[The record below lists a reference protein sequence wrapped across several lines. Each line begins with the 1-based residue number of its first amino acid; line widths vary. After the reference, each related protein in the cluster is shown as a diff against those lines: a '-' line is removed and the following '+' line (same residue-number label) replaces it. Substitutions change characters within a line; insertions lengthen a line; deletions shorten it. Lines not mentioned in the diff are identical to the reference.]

1 MERFALIWSNINFKL
16 SHFMKKFLLSMLS
29 LFAVASV
36 WAQVPFK
43 VTTIE
48 NGEFA
53 EGTTWYTMAI
63 GEGAKLIKDNAGE
76 EYITLGSALA
86 TGADEELWCFVG
98 NATDGYSVYNK
109 QAGAGKV
116 LASKT
121 EMSAIS
127 GYGGT
132 GGSTYPTMQDAEN
145 LPSGY
150 VGRWDFSVSDK
161 IADVDGYFMKIH
173 GTNYAVN
180 NFGGI
185 GKLAFWAEGADAG
198 STVVFTAAETSVEV
212 LASTGSFTAS
222 NANGTWHSKWESSV
236 VNGFVLSTNANN
248 MTTSGDYIAG
258 YSGLS
263 GTSTYTL
270 TAPEGMVVYAYSFD
284 YVNTNNDGSYS
295 LTLTAEGG
303 TYTSSATA
311 QHLSVEVAEPAR
323 MVSFSQSGANKGIT
337 FSNFIVY
344 MKLDVRTPEPS
355 VDVFKTTPA
364 TIPYRIP
371 AITTASNGNIIAVAD
386 YRHSRADIGMA
397 TNGRIDIRARISK
410 DNGETWGDIF
420 DVIQGKGAAGIDP
433 SNNDMYVGFGDP
445 AIVADRESNRV
456 LLITCSGNVS
466 FPNGQRNN
474 HQGIAHFY
482 SEDNGET
489 WSIPVDRSEHIYAQ
503 FDNTQHGPVRAMF
516 VGSGKISQSQYIKVG
531 DYYRIYC
538 AVLVKNV
545 NGTHVNFVLYSDNFG
560 ESWTVLGGGEV
571 SPIPSGGDEPKA
583 EELPDGSVIIS
594 SRTSGGRIY
603 NIFSYTNSAKAEGS
617 WGVATYSNANNNGTV
632 AVNNSTNGEILFV
645 PARRTADN
653 QQVYLALQ
661 SVPLGS
667 GRANVGIYYKELETL
682 ADFVSPE
689 VFAAD
694 WDGRHQASYLSGA
707 YSTMC
712 LQKDN
717 NIGFLYEEDTYGGNG
732 GYTIVY
738 KNYSIEY
745 LTDGAYVYDATA
757 DRTAVVAA
765 GLDSK
770 LASFDTDA
778 PAYVG
783 TVDGSALSTVSEL
796 IEAYKATPSYEAYEA
811 INAAIANL
819 PRVEVEA
826 GKWYRIRNTE
836 RSGATLYLNPE
847 ASRVSTAESNVKNA
861 NQLFSFV
868 PTGNNKEFYL
878 YNGNYQYML
887 GPLGANETQPVVT
900 TDEAAAGKWTI
911 SSSAD
916 GKSSIICQ
924 NKTGSNTGLHLAG
937 DNVRLVPWTNNAPA
951 SLWYIEPVDE
961 FEVSIDG
968 FAAVCLPF
976 AMVVPEGV
984 VAYTVGAAQE
994 IDGTVVA
1001 PLAEYGDGVVA
1012 AGVPVVLA
1020 AENGLYSIGIA
1031 ADAAEF
1037 DGENRLGGVLK
1048 SANVNGSNIYTLN
1061 GNAFVKRSAA
1071 SGNISANTAYYTADS
1086 EAASIALQKGIS
1098 TSIENIATEG
1108 GNVKFYDLKGNL
1120 VESPERG
1127 IYVTSEGK
1135 KVLVF

>member
-1 MERFALIWSNINFKL
+1 
-16 SHFMKKFLLSMLS
+16 MKKTFTFLLS

-53 EGTTWYTMAI
+53 EGTIWYTMGI
-63 GEGAKLIKDNAGE
+63 GEGAKLIKDNEGAE
-76 EYITLGSALA
+76 FITLGASMPKG
-86 TGADEELWCFVG
+86 TENELWCFVG
-98 NATDGYSVYNK
+98 NETDGYAVYNK
-109 QAGAGKV
+109 QAGATKV
-116 LASKT
+116 LASKKT
-121 EMSAIS
+121 MSTLA

-132 GGSTYPTMQDAEN
+132 GGSTYPTMQDASA
-145 LPSGY
+145 LPDGY
-150 VGRWDFSVSDK
+150 VGRWDFSTSDK

-198 STVVFTAAETSVEV
+198 STIVFTAAEASTEI
-212 LASTGSFTAS
+212 LASNGSFTAS
-222 NANGTWHSKWESSV
+222 NANGTWHSKWESNV
-236 VNGFVLSTNANN
+236 LAGFSLSANANN

-263 GTSTYTL
+263 GTCTYTL
-270 TAPEGMVVYAYSFD
+270 TAPEGLVVTGYSFD
-284 YVNTNNDGSYS
+284 FVNTNNDGSYA
-295 LTLTAEGG
+295 LTLTAEGKS
-303 TYTSSATA
+303 YTSSATS
-311 QHLSVEVAEPAR
+311 QHLDVEVAEPAR
-323 MVSFSQSGANKGIT
+323 MVSFSQTGDNKGIT
-337 FSNFIVY
+337 YSNFIVH

-355 VDVFKTTPA
+355 VDVFTTTPA

-410 DNGETWGDIF
+410 DNGATWGDIF

-466 FPNGQRNN
+466 FPSGTRNN

-489 WSIPVDRSEHIYAQ
+489 WSVPVDRSEHIYAQ
-503 FDNTQHGPVRAMF
+503 FDNTSHGPVRAMF

-545 NGTHVNFVLYSDNFG
+545 NSTHVNFVLYSDNFG

-594 SRTSGGRIY
+594 SRTNGGRIY
-603 NIFSYTNSAKAEGS
+603 NIFSYTDSKKAEGS
-617 WGVATYSNANNNGTV
+617 WGTAQYSNANNNGTV

-645 PARRTADN
+645 PAKRTADDKK
-653 QQVYLALQ
+653 VYLAFQ

-682 ADFVSPE
+682 ADFVTPQAI
-689 VFAAD
+689 AAD

-707 YSTMC
+707 YSTMT
-712 LQKDN
+712 LQHDN

-738 KNYSIEY
+738 KNYSVEY
-745 LTDGAYVYDATA
+745 LTDSAYVYDADVDKTA
-757 DRTAVVAA
+757 IVAA

-770 LASFDTDA
+770 LDAFDADA

-783 TVDGSALSTVSEL
+783 APDKNSVDALGAL
-796 IEAYKATPSYEAYEA
+796 IEAYKTAPSYEAYEA

-819 PRVEVEA
+819 PKLEVEA

-836 RSGATLYLNPE
+836 RSSATLYLNPE
-847 ASRVSTAESNVKNA
+847 ASRVSTAKSNVENA

-868 PTGNNKEFYL
+868 PTGNEKEYYL
-878 YNGNYQYML
+878 YNGNFEYYL
-887 GPLGANETQPVVT
+887 GPLGANETQPAVLTET
-900 TDEAAAGKWTI
+900 TSAGKWTI
-911 SSSAD
+911 SSTAD

-951 SLWYIEPVDE
+951 SLWYIEPVEE
-961 FEVSIDG
+961 FELAIDG
-968 FAAVCLPF
+968 FAAVCMPF
-976 AMVVPEGV
+976 TMTLPEGV
-984 VAYTVGAAQE
+984 VAYTAGTAQE
-994 IDGTVVA
+994 VEGVTVA
-1001 PLAEYGDGVVA
+1001 PLTEYGKEVVA
-1012 AGVPVVLA
+1012 AGIPVILA
-1020 AENGLYSIGIA
+1020 AENGTYTIGVGDA
-1031 ADAAEF
+1031 ADTFEG
-1037 DGENRLGGVLK
+1037 DNQLQGVLK
-1048 SANVNGSNIYTLN
+1048 SKSVSGSNVYTLN
-1061 GNAFVKRSAA
+1061 NGEFVKRTA
-1071 SGNISANTAYYTADS
+1071 SSGTVAANTAYYTADS
-1086 EAASIALQKGIS
+1086 EAASIALQKGEV
-1098 TSIENIATEG
+1098 TSIGSIVAG
-1108 GNVKFYDLKGNL
+1108 DGQLKFYDLKGNR
-1120 VESPERG
+1120 VEKPVRG
-1127 IYVTSEGK
+1127 IYVTSDGQ
-1135 KVLVF
+1135 KVLVK

>member
-1 MERFALIWSNINFKL
+1 
-16 SHFMKKFLLSMLS
+16 MKKTFTFILS

-53 EGTTWYTMAI
+53 EGTTWYTMGI
-63 GEGAKLIKDNAGE
+63 GEGAKLIKDNEGAE
-76 EYITLGSALA
+76 FITLGTSMPKG
-86 TGADEELWCFVG
+86 THDELWCFVG
-98 NATDGYSVYNK
+98 NETDGYAVYNK

-121 EMSAIS
+121 TMNAIS

-132 GGSTYPTMQDAEN
+132 GGSTYPTMQDAAN
-145 LPSGY
+145 LPEGY
-150 VGRWDFSVSDK
+150 VGRWDFAASNK

-198 STVVFTAAETSVEV
+198 STIVFTAAETSTEI
-212 LASTGSFTAS
+212 LASNGNFTAS

-236 VNGFVLSTNANN
+236 LAGFSLSANANN
-248 MTTSGDYIAG
+248 MTTSGNYIAG
-258 YSGLS
+258 YSGQS
-263 GTSTYTL
+263 GTCTYTL
-270 TAPEGMVVYAYSFD
+270 TAPEGMVVKGYSFD
-284 YVNTNNDGSYS
+284 YANTNNDGSYE
-295 LTLTAEGG
+295 LTLSVEGG
-303 TYTSSATA
+303 TYASSAEV

-323 MVSFSQSGANKGIT
+323 MVSFSQTGANKGIT
-337 FSNFIVY
+337 YSNFVVH
-344 MKLDVRTPEPS
+344 MGLDIRTPEPS
-355 VDVFKTTPA
+355 VDVFTTTPA

-410 DNGETWGDIF
+410 DNGATWGDIF

-466 FPNGQRNN
+466 FPSGTRNN

-489 WSIPVDRSEHIYAQ
+489 WSVPEDRSEHIYAQ
-503 FDNTQHGPVRAMF
+503 FDNTSHGPVRAMF

-545 NGTHVNFVLYSDNFG
+545 NSTHVNFVLYSDNFG
-560 ESWTVLGGGEV
+560 ESWTVLGGAEV

-603 NIFSYTNSAKAEGS
+603 NIFSYTDSKKAEGT
-617 WGVATYSNANNNGTV
+617 WGTAQYSNASNNGTI
-632 AVNNSTNGEILFV
+632 AVNNSTNGEILLV
-645 PARRTADN
+645 PAKRKADDKK
-653 QQVYLALQ
+653 VYLAFQ

-682 ADFVSPE
+682 ADFVTPQAI
-689 VFAAD
+689 AAD

-712 LQKDN
+712 LQHDN

-738 KNYSIEY
+738 KNYSVEY
-745 LTDGAYVYDATA
+745 LTDSAYVYDADVDKTA
-757 DRTAVVAA
+757 IVAA

-770 LASFDTDA
+770 LDAFDTDA

-783 TVDGSALSTVSEL
+783 VADKNSVDALGAL
-796 IEAYKATPSYEAYEA
+796 IEAYKSAPSYEAYEA

-819 PRVEVEA
+819 PKLEVEA

-847 ASRVSTAESNVKNA
+847 ASRVSTATSNVSNA

-868 PTGNNKEFYL
+868 PTGNEKEYYL
-878 YNGNYQYML
+878 YNGNFQYYL
-887 GPLGANETQPVVT
+887 GPLGANETQPTVLTET
-900 TDEAAAGKWTI
+900 TSAGKWTI
-911 SSSAD
+911 SSTAD

-961 FEVSIDG
+961 FELTIDG
-968 FAAVCLPF
+968 FAAVCMPF
-976 AMVVPEGV
+976 AMTLPEGV
-984 VAYTVGAAQE
+984 VAYTAGTAQE
-994 IDGTVVA
+994 VEGVTVA
-1001 PLAEYGDGVVA
+1001 PLTEYGKEVVA
-1012 AGVPVVLA
+1012 AGIPVILA
-1020 AENGLYSIGIA
+1020 AENGTYTIGVGDT
-1031 ADAAEF
+1031 ADTFEG
-1037 DGENRLGGVLK
+1037 DNQLQGVLK
-1048 SANVNGSNIYTLN
+1048 SKSVSGSNVYTLS
-1061 GNAFVKRSAA
+1061 GEAFVKRASA
-1071 SGNISANTAYYTADS
+1071 SGTIKANTAYYTADS
-1086 EAASIALQKGIS
+1086 EAASIELQKGEV
-1098 TSIENIATEG
+1098 TSIGSIVAG
-1108 GNVKFYDLKGNL
+1108 DGQLKFYDLKGNR
-1120 VESPERG
+1120 VEKPVRG
-1127 IYVTSEGK
+1127 IYVTSEGQ
-1135 KVLVF
+1135 KVLVK

>member
-1 MERFALIWSNINFKL
+1 
-16 SHFMKKFLLSMLS
+16 MKKTFTFLLS

-53 EGTTWYTMAI
+53 EGTTWYTMGI
-63 GEGAKLIKDNAGE
+63 GEGAKLIKDNEGAE
-76 EYITLGSALA
+76 FITLGASMPKG
-86 TGADEELWCFVG
+86 THDELWCFVG
-98 NATDGYSVYNK
+98 NETDGYAVYNK
-109 QAGAGKV
+109 QAGPSKV
-116 LASKT
+116 LASKKT
-121 EMSAIS
+121 MSAIA

-132 GGSTYPTMQDAEN
+132 GGSTYPTMQDASD
-145 LPSGY
+145 LPEGY
-150 VGRWDFSVSDK
+150 VGRWDFSTSDK

-173 GTNYAVN
+173 GTDYAVN

-198 STVVFTAAETSVEV
+198 STIVFTAAETSTEI
-212 LASTGSFTAS
+212 LASNGNFTAS

-236 VNGFVLSTNANN
+236 LAGFSLSANANN

-258 YSGLS
+258 YSGQS
-263 GTSTYTL
+263 GTCTYTL
-270 TAPEGMVVYAYSFD
+270 TAPEGMVVKGYSFD
-284 YVNTNNDGSYS
+284 YANTNNDGSYE
-295 LTLTAEGG
+295 LTLSVEGG
-303 TYTSSATA
+303 TYTSSAEV

-323 MVSFSQSGANKGIT
+323 MVSFTQTGANKGIT
-337 FSNFIVY
+337 YSNFVVY
-344 MKLDVRTPEPS
+344 MKLDIRTPEPS
-355 VDVFKTTPA
+355 VDVFTTTPA

-386 YRHSRADIGMA
+386 DRHSRADIGMA

-466 FPNGQRNN
+466 FPSGQRNN

-489 WSIPVDRSEHIYAQ
+489 WSVPVDRSEHIYAQ
-503 FDNTQHGPVRAMF
+503 FDNTSHGPVRAMF

-545 NGTHVNFVLYSDNFG
+545 NSTHVNFVLYSDNFG
-560 ESWTVLGGGEV
+560 ESWTVLGGGEI

-603 NIFSYTNSAKAEGS
+603 NIFSYTDSKKAEGT
-617 WGVATYSNANNNGTV
+617 WGTAQYSNASNNGTI
-632 AVNNSTNGEILFV
+632 AVNNSTNGEILLV
-645 PARRTADN
+645 PAKRTADDKK
-653 QQVYLALQ
+653 VYLAFQ

-682 ADFVSPE
+682 ADFVTPQAI
-689 VFAAD
+689 AAD

-707 YSTMC
+707 YSTMT
-712 LQKDN
+712 LQHDN

-738 KNYSIEY
+738 KNYSVEY
-745 LTDGAYVYDATA
+745 LTDSAYVYDADVDKTA
-757 DRTAVVAA
+757 IVAA

-770 LASFDTDA
+770 LDAFDADA
-778 PAYVG
+778 PSYVG
-783 TVDGSALSTVSEL
+783 VADKNSVDALGAL
-796 IEAYKATPSYEAYEA
+796 IEAYKTAPSYEAYEA

-819 PRVEVEA
+819 PKLEVEA

-836 RSGATLYLNPE
+836 RSSATLYLNPE
-847 ASRVSTAESNVKNA
+847 ASRVSTAKSNVENA
-861 NQLFSFV
+861 NQLFSFI
-868 PTGNNKEFYL
+868 PTGNEKEYYL
-878 YNGNYQYML
+878 YNGNFQYYL
-887 GPLGANETQPVVT
+887 GPLGANETQPAVLT
-900 TDEAAAGKWTI
+900 EPTSAGKWTI
-911 SSSAD
+911 SSTAD

-961 FEVSIDG
+961 FELTIDG
-968 FAAVCLPF
+968 FAAICMPF
-976 AMVVPEGV
+976 TMTLPEGV
-984 VAYTVGAAQE
+984 VAYTAGTAQE
-994 IDGTVVA
+994 VEGVTVA
-1001 PLAEYGDGVVA
+1001 PLTEYGKEVVA
-1012 AGVPVVLA
+1012 AGIPVILA
-1020 AENGLYSIGIA
+1020 AENGTYTIGVGDT
-1031 ADAAEF
+1031 ADTFEG
-1037 DGENRLGGVLK
+1037 DNQLQGVLK
-1048 SANVNGSNIYTLN
+1048 SKSVSGSNVYTLS
-1061 GNAFVKRSAA
+1061 GEAFVKRASA
-1071 SGNISANTAYYTADS
+1071 SGTIKANTAYYTADS
-1086 EAASIALQKGIS
+1086 EAASIELKKGEA
-1098 TSIENIATEG
+1098 TSIEGVAVENGQTR
-1108 GNVKFYDLKGNL
+1108 FYDLKGNH
-1120 VESPERG
+1120 VEKPARG

-1135 KVLVF
+1135 KVLVK

>member
-1 MERFALIWSNINFKL
+1 
-16 SHFMKKFLLSMLS
+16 MKNTFTFLLSL
-29 LFAVASV
+29 LVVASV

-43 VTTIE
+43 ATTIE

-53 EGTTWYTMAI
+53 EGTVWYTMGI

-76 EYITLGSALA
+76 DYITIGSALT
-86 TGADEELWCFVG
+86 TGADDELWCFVG
-98 NATDGYSVYNK
+98 NATDGYAVYNR
-109 QAGAGKV
+109 QAGADKV

-121 EMSAIS
+121 TMSSLA

-132 GGSTYPTMQDAEN
+132 GGSTYPTMQDADN
-145 LPSGY
+145 LPEGY
-150 VGRWDFSVSDK
+150 VGRWDFATSDK
-161 IADVDGYFMKIH
+161 IADVAGYFMKIH

-198 STVVFTAAETSVEV
+198 STIVFTAAAATVEI
-212 LASTGSFTAS
+212 LASNGEFTAS
-222 NANGTWHSKWESSV
+222 NANNTWHSKWESSELA
-236 VNGFVLSTNANN
+236 GFSLGANANN

-263 GTSTYTL
+263 GTCTYTL
-270 TAPEGMVVYAYSFD
+270 TAPEGMVVTGYSFD
-284 YVNTNNDGSYS
+284 YVNTNNDGSYA
-295 LTLTAEGG
+295 LTLNVDGKS
-303 TYTSSATA
+303 YTSSATV
-311 QHLSVEVAEPAR
+311 QHIDVEVAEPAR
-323 MVSFSQSGANKGIT
+323 MVSFSQTGANMGIT
-337 FSNFIVY
+337 FSNFVVE

-355 VDVFKTTPA
+355 FDVFKTTPA

-371 AITTASNGNIIAVAD
+371 AIATAKNGNIIAVAD

-410 DNGETWGDIF
+410 DNGKTWGEIF
-420 DVIQGKGAAGIDP
+420 DIIQGKGAAGIDA

-445 AIVADRESNRV
+445 VIVADRESDRV

-466 FPNGQRNN
+466 FPNGTRNN

-482 SEDNGET
+482 SEDNGEH
-489 WSIPVDRSEHIYAQ
+489 WSAPVDRSEHIYAQ
-503 FDNTQHGPVRAMF
+503 FDNTSHGPVRAMF

-545 NGTHVNFVLYSDNFG
+545 NSTHVNFVLYSDNFG
-560 ESWTVLGGGEV
+560 ESWTVLGGAEV

-603 NIFSYTNSAKAEGS
+603 NIFSYTDSKKAEGS
-617 WGVATYSNANNNGTV
+617 WGTAQYSNANNNGTV

-645 PARRTADN
+645 PAKRTADDKK
-653 QQVYLALQ
+653 VYLAFQ

-682 ADFVSPE
+682 ADFVSPQAI
-689 VFAAD
+689 AAD

-712 LQKDN
+712 LQHDN
-717 NIGFLYEEDTYGGNG
+717 NIGFIYEEDTYGGNG

-738 KNYSIEY
+738 KNYSVEY
-745 LTDGAYVYDATA
+745 LTDSAYVYDADVDKTA
-757 DRTAVVAA
+757 IVAA

-770 LASFDTDA
+770 LDAFDADA
-778 PAYVG
+778 PSYVG
-783 TVDGSALSTVSEL
+783 SVDKNSIEAVGEL

-811 INAAIANL
+811 INAAISNL
-819 PRVEVEA
+819 PKLEVEA

-836 RSGATLYLNPE
+836 RSNATLYLNPE
-847 ASRVSTAESNVKNA
+847 ANRVSAAKSNVNNA
-861 NQLFSFV
+861 NQLFSFI
-868 PTGNNKEFYL
+868 PTGNEKEYYL
-878 YNGNYQYML
+878 YNGNFEYYL
-887 GPLGANETQPVVT
+887 GPLGANETQPAVLT
-900 TDEAAAGKWTI
+900 ETPSAGKWTI
-911 SSSAD
+911 SSTAD

-961 FEVSIDG
+961 FEISIDEYI
-968 FAAVCLPF
+968 AVCMPF
-976 AMVVPEGV
+976 AMTIPEGV
-984 VAYTVGAAQE
+984 VAYTAGTAVE
-994 IDGTVVA
+994 VDGTVVA
-1001 PLAEYGDGVVA
+1001 PLTEYGSGVVA
-1012 AGVPVVLA
+1012 AGVPVILA
-1020 AENGLYSIGIA
+1020 AENGTYAIGVG
-1031 ADAAEF
+1031 
-1037 DGENRLGGVLK
+1037 GEAVAFEGDNQLGGVLK
-1048 SANVNGSNIYTLN
+1048 SANVSGSNVYTLN
-1061 GNAFVKRSAA
+1061 GNVFEKRVAA
-1071 SGNISANTAYYTADS
+1071 SGTVNANSAYYTAEGD
-1086 EAASIALQKGIS
+1086 AASIALQKGES
-1098 TSIENIATEG
+1098 TSIGSVTTDNG
-1108 GNVKFYDLKGNL
+1108 HVSFYDLKGNR
-1120 VESPERG
+1120 VEKPVRG

-1135 KVLVF
+1135 KVMVF

>member
-1 MERFALIWSNINFKL
+1 
-16 SHFMKKFLLSMLS
+16 MKKTFTFILS

-43 VTTIE
+43 ATTIE

-53 EGTTWYTMAI
+53 EGTTWYTMGI
-63 GEGAKLIKDNAGE
+63 GEGAKLIKDNEGAE
-76 EYITLGSALA
+76 FITLGTSMPKG
-86 TGADEELWCFVG
+86 THDELWCFVG
-98 NATDGYSVYNK
+98 NETDGYAVYNK
-109 QAGAGKV
+109 QAGPSKV
-116 LASKT
+116 LASKKT
-121 EMSAIS
+121 MSAIA

-132 GGSTYPTMQDAEN
+132 GGSTYPTMQDASD
-145 LPSGY
+145 LPEGY
-150 VGRWDFSVSDK
+150 VGRWDFAASNK
-161 IADVDGYFMKIH
+161 IADVNGYFMRIH

-198 STVVFTAAETSVEV
+198 STIVFTAAETSTEI
-212 LASTGSFTAS
+212 LASNGNFTAS

-236 VNGFVLSTNANN
+236 LAGFSLSANANN

-258 YSGLS
+258 YSGQS
-263 GTSTYTL
+263 GTCTYTL
-270 TAPEGMVVYAYSFD
+270 TAPEGMVVKGYSFD
-284 YVNTNNDGSYS
+284 YANTNNDGSYE
-295 LTLTAEGG
+295 LTLSVEGG
-303 TYTSSATA
+303 TYTSSAEV

-323 MVSFSQSGANKGIT
+323 MVSFTQAGANKGIT
-337 FSNFIVY
+337 YSNFVVQ
-344 MKLDVRTPEPS
+344 MGLDIRTPEPS

-371 AITTASNGNIIAVAD
+371 AITTASNGYIIAVAD

-410 DNGETWGDIF
+410 DNGATWGDIF
-420 DVIQGKGAAGIDP
+420 DVIQGKGAAGVDP

-466 FPNGQRNN
+466 FPSGTRNN

-482 SEDNGET
+482 SEDCGEN
-489 WSIPVDRSEHIYAQ
+489 WSTPVDRSEHIYAQ
-503 FDNTQHGPVRAMF
+503 FDNTSHGPVRAMF

-545 NGTHVNFVLYSDNFG
+545 NSTHVNFVLYSDNFG

-603 NIFSYTNSAKAEGS
+603 NIFSYTDSKKAEGP
-617 WGVATYSNANNNGTV
+617 WGTAQYSNASNNGTI
-632 AVNNSTNGEILFV
+632 AVNNSTNGEILLV
-645 PARRTADN
+645 PAKRTADDKK
-653 QQVYLALQ
+653 VYLAFQ

-682 ADFVSPE
+682 ADFVTPQAI
-689 VFAAD
+689 AAD

-712 LQKDN
+712 LQHDN

-738 KNYSIEY
+738 KNYSVEY
-745 LTDGAYVYDATA
+745 LTDSAYVYDADVDKTA
-757 DRTAVVAA
+757 IVAA

-770 LASFDTDA
+770 LDAFDTDA

-783 TVDGSALSTVSEL
+783 VADKNSVDAISEL
-796 IEAYKATPSYEAYEA
+796 IEAYKSAPSYEAYEA

-819 PRVEVEA
+819 PKLEVEA

-836 RSGATLYLNPE
+836 RSSATLYLNPE
-847 ASRVSTAESNVKNA
+847 ASRVSTAKSNVENA
-861 NQLFSFV
+861 NQLFSFI
-868 PTGNNKEFYL
+868 PTGNEKEYYL
-878 YNGNYQYML
+878 YNGNFQYYL
-887 GPLGANETQPVVT
+887 GPLGANETQPAVLTET
-900 TDEAAAGKWTI
+900 TSAGKWKI
-911 SSSAD
+911 SSTAD

-961 FEVSIDG
+961 FELAIDG
-968 FAAVCLPF
+968 FVAVRMPF
-976 AMVVPEGV
+976 TMTLPEGV
-984 VAYTVGAAQE
+984 VAYTAGTAQE
-994 IDGTVVA
+994 VEGVTVA
-1001 PLAEYGDGVVA
+1001 PLTEYGKEVVA
-1012 AGVPVVLA
+1012 AGIPVILA
-1020 AENGLYSIGIA
+1020 AENGTYTIGVGDT
-1031 ADAAEF
+1031 ADTFEG
-1037 DGENRLGGVLK
+1037 DNQLQGVLK
-1048 SANVNGSNIYTLN
+1048 SKSVSGSNVYTLS
-1061 GNAFVKRSAA
+1061 GEAFVKRASA
-1071 SGNISANTAYYTADS
+1071 SGTIKANTAYYTADS
-1086 EAASIALQKGIS
+1086 EAASIELKKGET
-1098 TSIENIATEG
+1098 TSIEGVA
-1108 GNVKFYDLKGNL
+1108 VKNGQTRFYDLKGNH
-1120 VESPERG
+1120 VEKPARG

-1135 KVLVF
+1135 KVLVK

>member
-1 MERFALIWSNINFKL
+1 
-16 SHFMKKFLLSMLS
+16 MKKTFTFLLS

-43 VTTIE
+43 ATTIE

-53 EGTTWYTMAI
+53 EGTTWYTMGI
-63 GEGAKLIKDNAGE
+63 GDGAKLIKDNGDAE
-76 EYITLGSALA
+76 FITLGSALV

-98 NATDGYSVYNK
+98 NATDGYAVYNK
-109 QAGAGKV
+109 QAGATKV
-116 LASKT
+116 LASKRT
-121 EMSAIS
+121 MSTLA

-132 GGSTYPTMQDAEN
+132 GGSTYPTMQVADA
-145 LPSGY
+145 LPDGY
-150 VGRWDFSVSDK
+150 VGRWDFSISDK

-173 GTNYAVN
+173 GTDYAVN

-198 STVVFTAAETSVEV
+198 STIVFTAAETSTEI
-212 LASTGSFTAS
+212 LASNGNFTAS

-236 VNGFVLSTNANN
+236 LAGFSLGANANN
-248 MTTSGDYIAG
+248 MTTSGNYIAG
-258 YSGLS
+258 YSGQS
-263 GTSTYTL
+263 GTCTYTL
-270 TAPEGMVVYAYSFD
+270 TAPEGMVVVGYSFD
-284 YVNTNNDGSYS
+284 FVNTNNDGSYA
-295 LTLTAEGG
+295 LTLTAEGKN
-303 TYTSSATA
+303 YTSSATS
-311 QHLSVEVAEPAR
+311 QHLDVEVAEPAR
-323 MVSFSQSGANKGIT
+323 MVSFSQTGANKGIT
-337 FSNFIVY
+337 YSNFIVH

-355 VDVFKTTPA
+355 VDVFTTTPA

-371 AITTASNGNIIAVAD
+371 AIATASNGNIIAVAD

-410 DNGETWGDIF
+410 DNGATWGDIF
-420 DVIQGKGAAGIDP
+420 DVIQGKGADGINP

-489 WSIPVDRSEHIYAQ
+489 WSTPVDREAHIYAQ
-503 FDNTQHGPVRAMF
+503 FDASQQYKAAAMF

-538 AVLVKNV
+538 AVLVKTQSSGN
-545 NGTHVNFVLYSDNFG
+545 VNFVLYSDNFG
-560 ESWTVLGGGEV
+560 ENWTVLGGV
-571 SPIPSGGDEPKA
+571 DISPIPSGGDEPKA

-603 NIFSYTNSAKAEGS
+603 NIFSYTDSKKAEGS
-617 WGVATYSNANNNGTV
+617 WGTAQYSNANNNGTV

-645 PARRTADN
+645 PAKRTADDKK
-653 QQVYLALQ
+653 VYLAFQ

-682 ADFVSPE
+682 ADFVTPQAI
-689 VFAAD
+689 AAD

-738 KNYSIEY
+738 KNYSVEY
-745 LTDGAYVYDATA
+745 LTDSAYVYDADVDKTA
-757 DRTAVVAA
+757 IVAA

-770 LASFDTDA
+770 LDAFDADA

-783 TVDGSALSTVSEL
+783 APDKNSVDALGTL
-796 IEAYKATPSYEAYEA
+796 IEAYKAAPSYEAYEA

-819 PRVEVEA
+819 PKLEVEA

-836 RSGATLYLNPE
+836 RSSATLYLNPE
-847 ASRVSTAESNVKNA
+847 ASRVSTATSNVSNA

-868 PTGNNKEFYL
+868 PTGNEKEYYL
-878 YNGNYQYML
+878 YNGNFEYYL
-887 GPLGANETQPVVT
+887 GPLGANETQPTVLTET
-900 TDEAAAGKWTI
+900 TSAGKWKI
-911 SSSAD
+911 SSTVD

-951 SLWYIEPVDE
+951 SLWYIEPVNE
-961 FEVSIDG
+961 FELTIDG
-968 FAAVCLPF
+968 FAAVCMPF
-976 AMVVPEGV
+976 AMTLPEGV
-984 VAYTVGAAQE
+984 VAYTAGTSVE
-994 IDGTVVA
+994 VEGTVVA
-1001 PLAEYGDGVVA
+1001 PLTEYSGAVVA
-1012 AGVPVVLA
+1012 AGVPVILA
-1020 AENGLYSIGIA
+1020 AENGTYAIGVGGEA
-1031 ADAAEF
+1031 AAFE
-1037 DGENRLGGVLK
+1037 GENRLAGVLK
-1048 SANVNGSNIYTLN
+1048 SKNVSGSNVYTLN
-1061 GNAFVKRSAA
+1061 NGEFVKRTA
-1071 SGNISANTAYYTADS
+1071 SSGTVAANTAYYTSDS
-1086 EAASIALQKGIS
+1086 EAASIVLQKGEV
-1098 TSIENIATEG
+1098 TSIGSIVAG
-1108 GNVKFYDLKGNL
+1108 DGLLKFYDLKGNR
-1120 VESPERG
+1120 VEKPVHG
-1127 IYVTSEGK
+1127 IYVTSEGQ
-1135 KVLVF
+1135 KVLVK

>member
-1 MERFALIWSNINFKL
+1 
-16 SHFMKKFLLSMLS
+16 
-29 LFAVASV
+29 
-36 WAQVPFK
+36 
-43 VTTIE
+43 
-48 NGEFA
+48 
-53 EGTTWYTMAI
+53 
-63 GEGAKLIKDNAGE
+63 
-76 EYITLGSALA
+76 
-86 TGADEELWCFVG
+86 
-98 NATDGYSVYNK
+98 
-109 QAGAGKV
+109 
-116 LASKT
+116 
-121 EMSAIS
+121 
-127 GYGGT
+127 
-132 GGSTYPTMQDAEN
+132 STYPTMQDATN

-150 VGRWDFSVSDK
+150 VGRWDFAASNK
-161 IADVDGYFMKIH
+161 IADVNGYFMRIH

-198 STVVFTAAETSVEV
+198 STIVFTAAETSLEII
-212 LASTGSFTAS
+212 ASAGSFTAS

-236 VNGFVLSTNANN
+236 LAGFSLSANANN

-258 YSGLS
+258 YSGQS
-263 GTSTYTL
+263 GTCTYTL
-270 TAPEGMVVYAYSFD
+270 TAPEGMVVTGYSFD
-284 YVNTNNDGSYS
+284 YVNTNNDGSYA
-295 LTLTAEGG
+295 LTLNVEGKS
-303 TYTSSATA
+303 YTSSATS
-311 QHLSVEVAEPAR
+311 QHLDVEVAEPAR
-323 MVSFSQSGANKGIT
+323 TVSFTQAGANKGIT
-337 FSNFIVY
+337 YSNFIVY
-344 MKLDVRTPEPS
+344 MKLDIRTPEPS
-355 VDVFKTTPA
+355 VDVFTTTPA

-371 AITTASNGNIIAVAD
+371 AITTARNGNIIAVAD
-386 YRHSRADIGMA
+386 YRHSRVDIGMA
-397 TNGRIDIRARISK
+397 KNGRIDIRARISK

-420 DVIQGKGAAGIDP
+420 NVIEGKGADGIDA

-445 AIVADRESNRV
+445 AIVADRESDRV

-482 SEDNGET
+482 SEDNGEN
-489 WSIPVDRSEHIYAQ
+489 WSIPEDRSEHIYAQ
-503 FDNTQHGPVRAMF
+503 FDASQQYKAAAMF
-516 VGSGKISQSQYIKVG
+516 VGSGKISQSRYIKVG
-531 DYYRIYC
+531 EYYRIYC
-538 AVLVKNV
+538 AVLVKPQAGN
-545 NGTHVNFVLYSDNFG
+545 NVNFVLYSDNFG
-560 ESWTVLGGGEV
+560 ESWTVLGGVDV

-617 WGVATYSNANNNGTV
+617 WSTATYSNANNNGTV

-645 PARRTADN
+645 PAKRKADDKK
-653 QQVYLALQ
+653 VYLALQ

-712 LQKDN
+712 LQQDN

-745 LTDGAYVYDATA
+745 LTDSAYVYDATV

-770 LASFDTDA
+770 IASFDTDA

-783 TVDGSALSTVSEL
+783 TVDGIALSAVSEL

-847 ASRVSTAESNVKNA
+847 ASRVSTAKSNVNNA

-868 PTGNNKEFYL
+868 PTGNDKEFYL

-900 TDEAAAGKWTI
+900 TDETAAGKWKI
-911 SSSAD
+911 SSTVD

-924 NKTGSNTGLHLAG
+924 NKTGGNTGLHLAG

-968 FAAVCLPF
+968 FAAVCMPF
-976 AMVVPEGV
+976 TMTIPEGV
-984 VAYTVGAAQE
+984 IAYTAGVAEE
-994 IDGTVVA
+994 IDGVTVA
-1001 PLAEYGDGVVA
+1001 PLTEYGKGVVA
-1012 AGVPVVLA
+1012 AGVPVILA
-1020 AENGLYSIGIA
+1020 AESGTYIIGVG
-1031 ADAAEF
+1031 DTAEPYE
-1037 DGENRLGGVLK
+1037 GENMLGSVLK
-1048 SANVNGSNIYTLN
+1048 SKSVSGSNVYILN
-1061 GNAFVKRSAA
+1061 GNVFEKRTS
-1071 SGNISANTAYYTADS
+1071 STGTMPANMAYYTADS
-1086 EAASIALQKGIS
+1086 EAASIALKKGET
-1098 TSIENIATEG
+1098 TSIGSIATE
-1108 GNVKFYDLKGNL
+1108 NAELKFYDLKGNL
-1120 VESPERG
+1120 VEKPQRG
-1127 IYVTSEGK
+1127 IYVTSDGK
-1135 KVLVF
+1135 TVLVK

>member
-1 MERFALIWSNINFKL
+1 
-16 SHFMKKFLLSMLS
+16 MKKTFTFLLS

-43 VTTIE
+43 ATTIE

-53 EGTTWYTMAI
+53 EGTTWYTMGI
-63 GEGAKLIKDNAGE
+63 GDGAKLIKDNGDAE
-76 EYITLGSALA
+76 FITLGSALV

-98 NATDGYSVYNK
+98 NATDGYAVYNK
-109 QAGAGKV
+109 QAGPTKV
-116 LASKT
+116 LASKKT
-121 EMSAIS
+121 MSAIA

-132 GGSTYPTMQDAEN
+132 GGSTYPTMQEAAN
-145 LPSGY
+145 LPEGY
-150 VGRWDFSVSDK
+150 VGRWDFSISDK
-161 IADVDGYFMKIH
+161 IADVDGYFMRIH

-198 STVVFTAAETSVEV
+198 STIVFTAAETSTEI
-212 LASTGSFTAS
+212 LASNGNFTAS

-236 VNGFVLSTNANN
+236 LAGFSLGANANN
-248 MTTSGDYIAG
+248 MTTSGNYIAG
-258 YSGLS
+258 YSGQS
-263 GTSTYTL
+263 GACTYTL
-270 TAPEGMVVYAYSFD
+270 TAPEGMVVVGYSFD
-284 YVNTNNDGSYS
+284 FVNTNNDGSYA
-295 LTLTAEGG
+295 LKLTAEGKN
-303 TYTSSATA
+303 YTSSATS
-311 QHLSVEVAEPAR
+311 QHLDVEVAEPAR
-323 MVSFSQSGANKGIT
+323 MVSFSQTGANKGIT
-337 FSNFIVY
+337 YSNFIVH

-355 VDVFKTTPA
+355 VDVFTTTPA

-371 AITTASNGNIIAVAD
+371 AIATASNGNIIAVAD

-410 DNGETWGDIF
+410 DNGATWGDIF
-420 DVIQGKGAAGIDP
+420 DVIQGKGADGINP

-489 WSIPVDRSEHIYAQ
+489 WSTPVDREAHIYAQ
-503 FDNTQHGPVRAMF
+503 FDASQQYKAAAMF

-538 AVLVKNV
+538 AVLVKTQSSGN
-545 NGTHVNFVLYSDNFG
+545 VNFVLYSDNFG
-560 ESWTVLGGGEV
+560 ENWTVLGGV
-571 SPIPSGGDEPKA
+571 DISPIPSGGDEPKA

-603 NIFSYTNSAKAEGS
+603 NIFSYTDSKKAEGS
-617 WGVATYSNANNNGTV
+617 WGTAQYSNANNNGTI

-645 PARRTADN
+645 PAKRTADDKK
-653 QQVYLALQ
+653 VYLAFQ

-682 ADFVSPE
+682 ADFVTPQAI
-689 VFAAD
+689 AAD

-738 KNYSIEY
+738 KNYSVEY
-745 LTDGAYVYDATA
+745 LTDSAYVYDADVDKTA
-757 DRTAVVAA
+757 IVAA

-770 LASFDTDA
+770 LDAFEADA

-783 TVDGSALSTVSEL
+783 APDKNSVDALGTL
-796 IEAYKATPSYEAYEA
+796 IEAYKAAPSYEAYEA
-811 INAAIANL
+811 INATIANL
-819 PRVEVEA
+819 PKLEVEA

-836 RSGATLYLNPE
+836 RSSATLYLNPE
-847 ASRVSTAESNVKNA
+847 ASRVSTATSNVSNA

-868 PTGNNKEFYL
+868 PTGNEKEYYL
-878 YNGNYQYML
+878 YNGNFEYYL
-887 GPLGANETQPVVT
+887 GPLGANETQPTVLTET
-900 TDEAAAGKWTI
+900 TSAGKWKI
-911 SSSAD
+911 SSTVD

-951 SLWYIEPVDE
+951 SLWYIEPVNE
-961 FEVSIDG
+961 FELTIDG
-968 FAAVCLPF
+968 FAAVCMPF
-976 AMVVPEGV
+976 AMTLPEGV
-984 VAYTVGAAQE
+984 VAYTAGTSVE
-994 IDGTVVA
+994 VEGTVVA
-1001 PLAEYGDGVVA
+1001 PLTEYSGAVVA
-1012 AGVPVVLA
+1012 AGVPVILA
-1020 AENGLYSIGIA
+1020 AENGTYAIGVGGEA
-1031 ADAAEF
+1031 AAFE
-1037 DGENRLGGVLK
+1037 GENRLAGVLK
-1048 SANVNGSNIYTLN
+1048 SKNVSGSNVYTLN
-1061 GNAFVKRSAA
+1061 NGEFVKRTA
-1071 SGNISANTAYYTADS
+1071 SSGTVAANTAYYTSDS
-1086 EAASIALQKGIS
+1086 EAASIVLQKGEV
-1098 TSIENIATEG
+1098 TSIGSIVAG
-1108 GNVKFYDLKGNL
+1108 DGLLKFYDLKGNR
-1120 VESPERG
+1120 VEKPVHG
-1127 IYVTSEGK
+1127 IYVTSEGQ
-1135 KVLVF
+1135 KVLVK